1 VANKKVLLGMSGGID
16 STCSAIRLKKQGY
29 QVIGISFDFLGNPLL
44 GRDVAAIANAMG
56 IEHHFIDCKE
66 LFEDQVITP
75 FLEIYQRGQTPN
87 PCLICN
93 QRMKFPLL
101 FKWAKHLGCDWIATG
116 HYARL
121 EKNGQ
126 QTSLL
131 KSRDINKDQSY
142 FLYHLSQG
150 ELSRLLLPL
159 EDFVDKQAVRKAIEK
174 DFPQIAQGRESQG
187 ICFIPEN
194 NHVRFLKE
202 NCLGSGPVKRGAFVD
217 LRGNRLGAHRGA
229 LGYTPGQAVKIAGKN
244 DDQEFF
250 VIAVNL
256 QRNWVILGH
265 EEDLYKQSI
274 IISDIKL
281 NGLSFEDLIG
291 EKELTFKVCC
301 KGESYHGR
309 VETLNSDYE
318 SGKSLKMLAKTS
330 VRAPAVGQA
339 LVIYKGHRL
348 IGGGLICKG

>member
-1 VANKKVLLGMSGGID
+1 MSGGID
-16 STCSAIRLKKQGY
+16 STCSAQKLKNQGY

-44 GRDVAAIANAMG
+44 GKEVAAIASSLG
-56 IEHHFIDCKE
+56 IEHHFIDCKQ
-66 LFEDQVITP
+66 LFKDQVISP

-93 QRMKFPLL
+93 QMMKFPLL
-101 FKWAKHLGCDWIATG
+101 FKWANKLGCDWIATG
-116 HYARL
+116 HYAGI
-121 EKNGQ
+121 KKINGQ
-126 QTSLL
+126 VWLL
-131 KSRDINKDQSY
+131 KSQDRNKDQSY

-301 KGESYHGR
+301 KGESYQGR
-309 VETLNSDYE
+309 IERLNSDQE
-318 SGKSLKMLAKTS
+318 STKRLNIVATTG

-339 LVIYKGHRL
+339 LVIYKGTRL
-348 IGGGLICKG
+348 IGGGLIC